1 MKNVNFRLSIS
12 NCNNKIFG
20 NLSIVSYSKYN
31 EVTPLR
37 CGLLFIFFMYV
48 LKKKSPFFY
57 NKNYKEKNQKLSI
70 KELIVLNLNFILNS
84 FPTNRDNGYI
94 DKETKAFGTLM
105 ENFNYDCT
113 GKEAV
118 IKDCS
123 TNNDSCPIS
132 NKFVSRTEL
141 TCRSK
146 KHFLNHALHYKNTEK
161 GNILFYQ

>member
-1 MKNVNFRLSIS
+1 M
-12 NCNNKIFG
+12 
-20 NLSIVSYSKYN
+20 
-31 EVTPLR
+31 
-37 CGLLFIFFMYV
+37 
-48 LKKKSPFFY
+48 
-57 NKNYKEKNQKLSI
+57 
-70 KELIVLNLNFILNS
+70 NLNSILNS

-94 DKETKAFGTLM
+94 DRETKAFGTLM

-161 GNILFYQ
+161 GNILVYQ

>member
-1 MKNVNFRLSIS
+1 MTI
-12 NCNNKIFG
+12 KI
-20 NLSIVSYSKYN
+20 I
-31 EVTPLR
+31 
-37 CGLLFIFFMYV
+37 
-48 LKKKSPFFY
+48 KKKI
-57 NKNYKEKNQKLSI
+57 QKLNI
-70 KELIVLNLNFILNS
+70 KELIVLNLNSILNS

-94 DKETKAFGTLM
+94 DRETKAFGTLV

-123 TNNDSCPIS
+123 TNNDSCPIY

-146 KHFLNHALHYKNTEK
+146 KQFLNHALHYKNMEK